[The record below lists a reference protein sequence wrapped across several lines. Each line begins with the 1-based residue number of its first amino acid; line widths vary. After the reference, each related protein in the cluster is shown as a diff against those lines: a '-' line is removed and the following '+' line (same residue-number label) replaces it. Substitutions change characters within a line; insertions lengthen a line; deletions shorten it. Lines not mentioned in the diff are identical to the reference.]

1 MDRKESNSE
10 IETAGRR
17 EYQTRPVRD
26 DALVGELSG
35 QISDYWNGRQ
45 ADIPGSRMQDQ
56 KKDVQ
61 SPVHHLDRL
70 PTGHAKR
77 PVKDDGFRKKDTL
90 RPETSD
96 AEEDEKLVL
105 LEKDTEEKSAADDIR
120 PQPPVE
126 EIRRFQ
132 EEAAH
137 VTDHASDLSG
147 KQNPPEERARQSRTG
162 TEPVKD
168 DREQEPSSV
177 PVSFGEPAESVRKNA
192 PVPEPVSEFRQNPPA
207 GPSAESKPEK
217 KKRREKNQERKKR
230 RRKDKSRS
238 DESRHADRKVS
249 EENKSRDDRK
259 TRRKQ
264 EKKKKR
270 KTHRARRIV
279 RNIILIILIII
290 AAAAVLLALLISNG
304 KKSMLHHN
312 DSHVSM
318 YVPEKNVSV
327 REKTSDGKLQQVSY
341 RGKSYRYN
349 SDLISILL
357 IGTGRGQAGSALH
370 NRKAATALY
379 LLVMD
384 TQRGTTR
391 LIPISPELKTRVDI
405 LGSSGAKTASRTEAV
420 GLAYTHG
427 GSSEKS
433 RCQNTVNAVS
443 RMLYGMPVAAY
454 VRLDMNQVP
463 QINHAVDGVTVSVM
477 ENLAETDPAFTL
489 GNVIRLSDSQA
500 EKYVTVKKT
509 DMADENMDTETP
521 LQNRQKQY
529 ARAYVRQAFHTVRSN
544 PVSVKDI
551 YHTLHLASATDTRVN
566 DRAYAAYYL
575 LKNGM
580 QTTDMTI
587 PVRTNTTVNKKKL
600 YQVVLDVFYN
610 AG

>member
-45 ADIPGSRMQDQ
+45 ADIPGSSMQDQ
-56 KKDVQ
+56 KNDVQ

-120 PQPPVE
+120 PQPSVE
-126 EIRRFQ
+126 EIRRLQ

-177 PVSFGEPAESVRKNA
+177 PVSSGEPAESVRKNA
-192 PVPEPVSEFRQNPPA
+192 PAPEPVSEFRQNPPA
-207 GPSAESKPEK
+207 GPDAETRPE
-217 KKRREKNQERKKR
+217 
-230 RRKDKSRS
+230 
-238 DESRHADRKVS
+238 
-249 EENKSRDDRK
+249 
-259 TRRKQ
+259 
-264 EKKKKR
+264 KKKR

-318 YVPEKNVSV
+318 YVPEKNASV